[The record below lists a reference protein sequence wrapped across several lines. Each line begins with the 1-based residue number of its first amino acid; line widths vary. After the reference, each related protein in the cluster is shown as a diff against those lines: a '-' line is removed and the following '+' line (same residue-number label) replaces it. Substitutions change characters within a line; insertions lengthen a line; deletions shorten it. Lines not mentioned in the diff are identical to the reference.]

1 MSASPQRILT
11 THVGSLIRPDDL
23 LAFLHKQQNGE
34 PYDKAAYEECL
45 KRSVAD
51 VVRKQ
56 AEVGIDIVSDGEYG
70 KTISWSRYILDRIS
84 GFEERHDTTPG
95 FRSAVAGKD
104 RRDFAA
110 FYEEYEA
117 TYGFVG
123 MGKAFKTGTWVVTG
137 PIKYT
142 GQAAIQ
148 RDIEDL
154 KKAIAG
160 LPVANAFLPVVAP
173 ASVVPQRKDE
183 YYKSRGRGVVRDR
196 RGVTRGI
203 QGDRRC
209 RPDRADRRRVPRQHL
224 RRDGAAEDARRITA
238 NGRKSASRRSIT
250 LCREFP
256 RNVPAITSAGEAGT
270 GPTPTMLR

>member
-1 MSASPQRILT
+1 MSASQQRILT

-23 LAFLHKQQNGE
+23 LAFLRKQQDGE
-34 PYDKAAYEECL
+34 PYDARAYEECL
-45 KRSVAD
+45 KRSVED

-70 KTISWSRYILDRIS
+70 KSISWSRYILDRIS
-84 GFEERHDTTPG
+84 GFEERQDKTPG

-117 TYGFVG
+117 AYGFVG

-148 RDIEDL
+148 RDIDDL

-160 LPVANAFLPVVAP
+160 VRVVNAFLPVVAP
-173 ASVVPQRKDE
+173 
-183 YYKSRGRGVVRDR
+183 
-196 RGVTRGI
+196 
-203 QGDRRC
+203 
-209 RPDRADRRRVPRQHL
+209 
-224 RRDGAAEDARRITA
+224 
-238 NGRKSASRRSIT
+238 
-250 LCREFP
+250 
-256 RNVPAITSAGEAGT
+256 
-270 GPTPTMLR
+270 GPYT